1 MRERRSAMCRAKLFL
16 ISACA
21 VVFAAAALALAQSG
35 NGQAPSGPA
44 GDAAVKADTSSSA
57 GSTQTVAGIRIQS
70 NLVTAPVTVTN
81 KITGDFVYDLQQND
95 FQILDNG
102 RPQKITGFAREP
114 HKIAAVILIQDNEA
128 VGPLLKELRQ
138 LGPIFSQLMLGPN
151 GQAAVITFASTV
163 RVEQGFS
170 NSEADLDKVFMTLS
184 TDGPKARLNDALV
197 QAMNLLEHRPQD
209 ERRVIIVFS
218 NGYDSGSETS
228 NDDVIRRAAASEV
241 EIYGVGLSLT
251 KSYLSRDLQ
260 PMNAPTTPENSSVAI
275 PPVPGVPSTPSSS
288 MQRSGVMVPGTGA
301 VHAAV
306 RGVQSKF
313 QANNLES
320 YARYTGGVFYSQW
333 SAKALQVHLSEIA
346 ADIHSQYLLAYVPDD
361 LSQRGFHRLE
371 IKVRKDGVNVR
382 TRRGYFYVGQK
393 Q

>member
-1 MRERRSAMCRAKLFL
+1 MN
-16 ISACA
+16 ACA
-21 VVFAAAALALAQSG
+21 VVLAASALALAQNG
-35 NGQAPSGPA
+35 NSQAPNQPSSDAPGKADAPA
-44 GDAAVKADTSSSA
+44 G
-57 GSTQTVAGIRIQS
+57 GTQTIPGIRIQS

-81 KITGDFVYDLQQND
+81 KVTGEFVYDLQQSD

-102 RPQKITGFAREP
+102 KPQKITGFAREP
-114 HKIAAVILIQDNEA
+114 HKISAVILIQDNEA
-128 VGPLLKELRQ
+128 VGPLLKELRM
-138 LGPIFSQLMLGPN
+138 LGPIFSQLMLGPH
-151 GQAAVITFASTV
+151 GQAAVITFGSKV
-163 RVEQGFS
+163 DVDQGFS
-170 NSEADLDKVFMTLS
+170 NSEADLDKTFETLS

-197 QAMNLLEHRPQD
+197 QAMNLLEHRPKG
-209 ERRVIIVFS
+209 ERRVIIAFS
-218 NGYDSGSETS
+218 SGYDSGSETS
-228 NDDVIRRAAASEV
+228 NDEVIRRAAASEV

-251 KSYLSRDLQ
+251 KSYLSRDKQ

-275 PPVPGVPSTPSSS
+275 PPTPGVPSTPSSS

-333 SAKALQVHLSEIA
+333 SARALQVHLGEIA

-371 IKVRKDGVNVR
+371 VRVRKDGVNVR
-382 TRRGYFYVGQK
+382 TRRGYFYEGPRQ
-393 Q
+393 